1 MYFQI
6 MLIRL
11 AAETNFD
18 YMTTL
23 EKQLGVCGAR
33 DFLEDGEFK

>member
-6 MLIRL
+6 VLIRL
-11 AAETNFD
+11 AAKINFD
-18 YMTTL
+18 NMTTL
-23 EKQLGVCGAR
+23 EIQLGVCGAR